1 MEKIFIRKPNI
12 FEKLIFIIG
21 ILIIIMGY
29 VFIHSLIVL
38 EGSLTWD
45 ALQTIFL
52 WLLIIGVIILA
63 SVNENM
69 KEELKSI
76 ILNQHQE
83 LKILRQDLKYKKWK
97 KDKCTG
103 LSLPGL

>member
-1 MEKIFIRKPNI
+1 MEKIFIRMPNI

-83 LKILRQDLKYKKWK
+83 LKILRQDLKYKK
-97 KDKCTG
+97 
-103 LSLPGL
+103 